1 MSQSRRLILPRRAV
15 IRGLLSF
22 GAFGVTSQLW
32 TGCTNTSPSASESA
46 SESTSPAA
54 STSTAS
60 IESMT
65 IGFIYVGPK
74 DDYGYNQAHAEA
86 AASMASAFP
95 WIKLVEEASVPETT
109 AVQETMRNMIEQDG
123 AKVIFPTSWGYF
135 DPHSLKLAHEYPEV
149 QFFHPNHPL
158 DPSVPKNIG
167 SYFSSLMES
176 AYLTG
181 IVAASMS
188 KTGKLGFVIPK
199 PIPVVLQEVNSFTL
213 GAKSVNPHIVVQ
225 AIFTGDWSLPIK
237 EAEATNS
244 LIDQQS
250 DVIITRVDSPKTVIT
265 TAEKRGVYSCGYH
278 VNQQSLAPKG
288 FLTGVEWHWA
298 QIYKNYAA
306 LFQSGKTLMNAGVPQ
321 IVAGGLKEEF
331 AKISTFG
338 AAVSPEAKAAVDGAK
353 QQLVS
358 GSLTI
363 FKGELKDNKGKVVI
377 PAGEAYK
384 PGDPRLNSIDWLV
397 EGVEGNP
404 TAG

>member
-1 MSQSRRLILPRRAV
+1 MSQSRRPILPRRTV
-15 IRGLLSF
+15 IRGLLSL
-22 GAFGVTSQLW
+22 GAFGATSQLW
-32 TGCTNTSPSASESA
+32 TGCTASSSRESPSSSA
-46 SESTSPAA
+46 QNTKP
-54 STSTAS
+54 
-60 IESMT
+60 IT

-74 DDYGYNQAHAEA
+74 DDFGYNQAHAEA
-86 AASMASAFP
+86 AAKMASAFP
-95 WIKLVEEASVPETT
+95 GVKLVEEASIPETT

-135 DPHSLKLAHEYPEV
+135 DPHSLKLAKEYPDV

-158 DPSVPKNIG
+158 DSSHPKNVG
-167 SYFSSLMES
+167 SYFSSLIEP

-213 GAKSVNPHIVVQ
+213 GAKSVNPNVVVQ

-244 LIDQQS
+244 LIDQQA

-265 TAEKRGVYSCGYH
+265 TAEQRGAYSCGYH
-278 VNQQSLAPKG
+278 VNEQTIAPKG
-288 FLTGVEWHWA
+288 FLTGVEWNWER
-298 QIYKNYAA
+298 IYRNYAES
-306 LFQSGKTLMNAGVPQ
+306 LQNGKTLIDGGIPPVLAGS
-321 IVAGGLKEEF
+321 LKEEF
-331 AKISTFG
+331 SKISG
-338 AAVSPEAKAAVDGAK
+338 YGNVVDSKAKAAVDAAK
-353 QQLVS
+353 QQLVA
-358 GSLTI
+358 GDLTI
-363 FKGELKDNKGKVVI
+363 FKGELKDNRGNVVI

-384 PGDPRLNSIDWLV
+384 LGDARLNSINWLV

-404 TAG
+404 TTG

>member
-1 MSQSRRLILPRRAV
+1 MSQSRRPILPRRTV
-15 IRGLLSF
+15 IRGLLSL
-22 GAFGVTSQLW
+22 GAFGATSQLW
-32 TGCTNTSPSASESA
+32 TGCTASSSRESPSSSA
-46 SESTSPAA
+46 QNTKP
-54 STSTAS
+54 
-60 IESMT
+60 IT

-74 DDYGYNQAHAEA
+74 DDFGYNQAHAEA
-86 AASMASAFP
+86 AAKMASAFP
-95 WIKLVEEASVPETT
+95 GVKLVEEASIPETT

-135 DPHSLKLAHEYPEV
+135 DPHSLKLAKEYPDV

-158 DPSVPKNIG
+158 DSSHPKNVG
-167 SYFSSLMES
+167 SYFSSLIEP

-213 GAKSVNPHIVVQ
+213 GAKSVNPNVVVQ

-244 LIDQQS
+244 LIDQQA

-265 TAEKRGVYSCGYH
+265 TAEQRGAYSCGYH
-278 VNQQSLAPKG
+278 VNEQTIAPKG
-288 FLTGVEWHWA
+288 FLTGVEWNWER
-298 QIYKNYAA
+298 IYRNYAES
-306 LFQSGKTLMNAGVPQ
+306 LQNGKTLMDGGIPPVLAGS
-321 IVAGGLKEEF
+321 LKEEF
-331 AKISTFG
+331 SKISG
-338 AAVSPEAKAAVDGAK
+338 YGNVVDSKAKAAVDAAK
-353 QQLVS
+353 QQLVA
-358 GSLTI
+358 GDLTI
-363 FKGELKDNKGKVVI
+363 FKGELKDNRGNVVI

-384 PGDPRLNSIDWLV
+384 LGDARLNSINWLV

-404 TAG
+404 TTG